1 MPSSWELIAAALVK
15 LGETVLAEKI
25 RSRYVARS
33 VSTSSPQQLA
43 ASSTVRIVLDKSL
56 VVSLSTLEREFASLV
71 TNFKMSF
78 RKSKVST
85 MKELKTF
92 LDIRLDLKGELS
104 QVASIDD
111 LSSPA
116 VVSMH
121 ELLNHDDVFQNH
133 GVE

>member
-116 VVSMH
+116 VTTAFLFIQHRGSERH
-121 ELLNHDDVFQNH
+121 HHD
-133 GVE
+133 